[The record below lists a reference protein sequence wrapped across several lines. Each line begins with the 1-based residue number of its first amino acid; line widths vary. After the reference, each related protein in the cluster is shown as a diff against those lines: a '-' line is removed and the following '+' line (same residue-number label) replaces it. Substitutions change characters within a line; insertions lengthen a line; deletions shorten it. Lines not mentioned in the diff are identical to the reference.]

1 LLAAAGANLLKRSSG
16 GTLIAEK
23 TGEESERPMLEQ
35 VKDAP
40 AQTLALRASDTVM
53 AREVEAAID
62 AVLGQSEAAT
72 GLVMILAPDFEGY
85 FAELARGLASA
96 ALGHKSL
103 VKLAVVTD
111 PERMDEAR
119 RSDFEASPV
128 PIRLFVRADEKGALE
143 WAAAA
148 RRGE

>member
-1 LLAAAGANLLKRSSG
+1 MLARAGANLLREASG
-16 GTLIAEK
+16 ETLIAAK
-23 TGEESERPMLEQ
+23 TGEESERPMLERVQ
-35 VKDAP
+35 DAP
-40 AQTLALRASDTVM
+40 AHTFALRASDTVM

-119 RSDFEASPV
+119 GSDFEASPV